1 MFALKSNIFPL
12 FSFFRKVFSDGRE
25 EVFLGFKASI
35 LVNGSILS
43 FNQKGSWFIQKG
55 SWFVQ
60 KGSWFV
66 QKGSWFV
73 QKGSW
78 FVQKGSWFIQKGSW
92 FIQKGSWFIQK
103 GSWFVQK
110 GSWFIQKG
118 SWFIQWNFYFNK
130 KPPSLNKLS
139 HLFIWKSIEN
149 IHEHSPPFVGYF

>member
-43 FNQKGSWFIQKG
+43 FN
-55 SWFVQ
+55 
-60 KGSWFV
+60 
-66 QKGSWFV
+66 
-73 QKGSW
+73 
-78 FVQKGSWFIQKGSW
+78 
-92 FIQKGSWFIQK
+92 QKGSWFIQK

>member
-43 FNQKGSWFIQKG
+43 
-55 SWFVQ
+55 
-60 KGSWFV
+60 
-66 QKGSWFV
+66 
-73 QKGSW
+73 
-78 FVQKGSWFIQKGSW
+78 
-92 FIQKGSWFIQK
+92 
-103 GSWFVQK
+103 FVQK